1 MSIVK
6 ALCTYSTTQD
16 TCEVKTSEGDGEVK

>member
-6 ALCTYSTTQD
+6 ALCTYTATND
-16 TCEVKTSEGDGEVK
+16 TCEVKTIEGDGEVK